1 MQGLGGHGGGESGKP
16 TSSKRLDGFKGGWT
30 RSHVLYMFYR
40 LESPSARRK
49 RNEFLERCPV
59 YAYALFDTAIGRCG
73 LAWGP
78 RGVIGAQLPE
88 RSAEA
93 TRMRLLRHCPNAE
106 ETAPP
111 KQVARGIEDIQALM
125 RGEKKSLRAIQLD
138 MTRVQPFNARVYET
152 ARAIPP
158 GTTRTYGE
166 IARAIGEPDG
176 ARTVGQA
183 LGRNPF
189 AIIVPCHR
197 VVGADGK
204 LVGFSANGGVRTKL
218 RMLQIEGWNA
228 EQRSLFEEM
237 A

>member
-1 MQGLGGHGGGESGKP
+1 
-16 TSSKRLDGFKGGWT
+16 
-30 RSHVLYMFYR
+30 MFSLCSR
-40 LESPSARRK
+40 ITTAVRQERK
-49 RNEFLERCPV
+49 RNDL
-59 YAYALFDTAIGRCG
+59 YAIALFETAIGRCG

-78 RGVIGAQLPE
+78 RGLIGVQLPE

-93 TRMRLLRHCPNAE
+93 TRIRLMRHCPNAE
-106 ETAPP
+106 EIEPP
-111 KQVARGIEDIQALM
+111 KHIQRAIDDITALL

-138 MTRVQPFNARVYET
+138 ISRVQPFNARVYET
-152 ARAIPP
+152 TRAIPP
-158 GTTRTYGE
+158 GVTRTYGE
-166 IARAIGEPDG
+166 VARAIGEPDG
-176 ARTVGQA
+176 ARAVGQA

-204 LVGFSANGGVRTKL
+204 LVGFSANGGIRTKL
-218 RMLQIEGWNA
+218 KMLQIEGWKA